1 MNGLTG
7 TRRLARPVRLA
18 LAHRLG
24 TDIDGAWWPHTG
36 SVARELPELIGA
48 LHRPLGEIVDINV
61 NWSVTEG
68 AVDLS
73 SLVTGARWQAG
84 VQRRC
89 HRLMVVTGRQSCAKL
104 LVIPHM
110 TPVALGV
117 MVMRCAAARPIS
129 DAERDTEVFKTAD
142 SVLRAAQDESAL
154 WNSRV
159 HDLDAIESAVVS
171 VSDGAKP
178 LPEPH

>member
-1 MNGLTG
+1 VNGLTG
-7 TRRLARPVRLA
+7 ARRLARPVRLA
-18 LAHRLG
+18 LAQHVG
-24 TDIDGAWWPHTG
+24 ADIDGAWWPHTG
-36 SVARELPELIGA
+36 SVARELPELIEA
-48 LHRPLGEIVDINV
+48 LHRPLGEIVDICV

-73 SLVTGARWQAG
+73 SVVTGARWQAG

-89 HRLMVVTGRQSCAKL
+89 HRLMVVTGRQSCVKL

-110 TPVALGV
+110 TPQALGV
-117 MVMRCAAARPIS
+117 MVMRCAAARPFS

-154 WNSRV
+154 WNSRI
-159 HDLDAIESAVVS
+159 HDLDAVESVESAVAH

-178 LPEPH
+178 